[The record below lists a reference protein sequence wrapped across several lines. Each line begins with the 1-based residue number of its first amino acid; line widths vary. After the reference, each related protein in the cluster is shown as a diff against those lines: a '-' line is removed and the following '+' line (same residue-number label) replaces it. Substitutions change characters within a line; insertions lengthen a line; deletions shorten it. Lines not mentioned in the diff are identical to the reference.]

1 MALIGG
7 IFLLLAASFS
17 EKRTTYAGLP
27 NSSRMAPRA
36 VFQLT
41 GRIALIFMFVTLIHF
56 ELELVLMIEN
66 IIGITLII
74 LVLIGYKT
82 SLVSS
87 VLAVWLVVSNF
98 YLNAWWDVDYRPLRD
113 YLRYDFFQTLAVT
126 GGLLLI
132 ISYGPGDLSVDE
144 RKKMR

>member
-1 MALIGG
+1 
-7 IFLLLAASFS
+7 
-17 EKRTTYAGLP
+17 
-27 NSSRMAPRA
+27 
-36 VFQLT
+36 
-41 GRIALIFMFVTLIHF
+41 
-56 ELELVLMIEN
+56 MIEN

-74 LVLIGYKT
+74 LVLIGYKS

-98 YLNAWWDVDYRPLRD
+98 YMNAWWDVDYRPLRD
-113 YLRYDFFQTLAVT
+113 YLRYDFFQTLAVI